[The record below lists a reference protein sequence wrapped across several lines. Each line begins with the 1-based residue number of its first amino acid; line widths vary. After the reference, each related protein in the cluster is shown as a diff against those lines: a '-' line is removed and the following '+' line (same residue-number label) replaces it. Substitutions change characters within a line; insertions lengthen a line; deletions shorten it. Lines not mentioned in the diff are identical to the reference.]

1 MSMFFRSSIVFAL
14 VLSLLPA
21 VVSAQTV
28 TVRGRVIDPQGGA
41 VVGASVTLTGLSTPR
56 TTRTTID
63 GTFSLDN
70 LVPGT
75 YTLQTPGGKNLGYG
89 RESEYGTGN
98 ILFYKPNGDRWFTVK
113 PNQVPSGR
121 ERGDSG
127 GGGRRG
133 R

>member
-1 MSMFFRSSIVFAL
+1 MLAILLAGQLLL
-14 VLSLLPA
+14 VGNSDRVYTPDSQDRA
-21 VVSAQTV
+21 VIKENS
-28 TVRGRVIDPQGGA
+28 
-41 VVGASVTLTGLSTPR
+41 
-56 TTRTTID
+56 
-63 GTFSLDN
+63 
-70 LVPGT
+70 PGT

-113 PNQVPSGR
+113 PNQAPSGR